1 MHLFKK
7 LYQKVLKIVKKK
19 NPKKHPALRFASESH
34 FVLISALA
42 AENLFMALSR
52 RSVMTNVVKVIEENI
67 PEVRVS
73 PLICLGFQRYV

>member
-1 MHLFKK
+1 MCLRSFTKRCGKLFLKK
-7 LYQKVLKIVKKK
+7 T
-19 NPKKHPALRFASESH
+19 ALQFASELH

-67 PEVRVS
+67 PEVRIS
-73 PLICLGFQRYV
+73 PLICLGFKR